1 MDVQE
6 FCRLSMADYERQW
19 SEARGHQERHPLREK
34 MRVLSE
40 LADQSSRPECFR
52 TDLAAGCSSDDP
64 IRALVCED
72 LLARWDHLAAS
83 ESGGRARGL

>member
-6 FCRLSMADYERQW
+6 FCRLAMAEYERQW

-34 MRVLSE
+34 MRILSE
-40 LADQSSRPECFR
+40 MAEQTTQPERFR
-52 TDLAAGCSSDDP
+52 TALAAGCGGDDP

-72 LLARWDHLAAS
+72 LLARWDRLSAA
-83 ESGGRARGL
+83 ESGGAARGI